1 MINGRR
7 LLGVLAI
14 TSVLSSSAAFA
25 GVFVLPQE
33 SVAGAHEK
41 YTMRVPNEKDSAS
54 LTQIEVQFPTA
65 LEIYG
70 YEPKQGWK
78 VELKKDAKGKISGA
92 VWSGNLGPHEF
103 VEFGLL
109 GINPKI
115 STSLIWKTVQTYND
129 GTRDEYTSGKGS
141 KLQAPVVIVRQGGY
155 SSLRLGK

>member
-1 MINGRR
+1 
-7 LLGVLAI
+7 
-14 TSVLSSSAAFA
+14 
-25 GVFVLPQE
+25 
-33 SVAGAHEK
+33 
-41 YTMRVPNEKDSAS
+41 MRVPNEKDSAS

-92 VWSGNLGPHEF
+92 VWSGNLSPHEF